1 MNESA
6 RSSRQIVINGELT
19 IYTAS
24 EWRDRLINELAGNDD
39 IRLDLAEVSEIDS
52 AGLQLLLAV
61 QRQAAGEGRQLH
73 FGQCSSIVR
82 ALLDF
87 AQLMQSLNV
96 NMQRAGSEEQP

>member
-1 MNESA
+1 MNA
-6 RSSRQIVINGELT
+6 PAQNGRPIVIDGELT

-24 EWRDRLINELAGNDD
+24 LWRDRLITEMAGNDD
-39 IRLDLAEVSEIDS
+39 IRLELAEVSEIDS

-61 QRQAAGEGRQLH
+61 QRQAAGEGRQLQ
-73 FGQCSSIVR
+73 FGQCSSVVR

-96 NMQRAGSEEQP
+96 NMHNIGSGEQA

>member
-1 MNESA
+1 MHTTAPSG
-6 RSSRQIVINGELT
+6 RPIVIDGELT

-24 EWRDRLINELAGNDD
+24 LWRDRLITEMAGTDD
-39 IRLDLAEVSEIDS
+39 LRLELAEVSEIDS

-61 QRQAAGEGRQLH
+61 QRQAAGEGRQLQ
-73 FGQCSSIVR
+73 FGQCSSVVR

-96 NMQRAGSEEQP
+96 NMHNIGSGEQA

>member
-6 RSSRQIVINGELT
+6 QSGRQIFINGELT

-24 EWRDRLINELAGNDD
+24 EWRDKLVNEMTGNDD
-39 IRLDLAEVSEIDS
+39 IQLELAEVSEIDS

-61 QRQAAGEGRQLH
+61 QRQAAGEGRQLQ
-73 FGQCSSIVR
+73 FGQCSSVVR

-96 NMQRAGSEEQP
+96 NMQNLGQGEQP

>member
-1 MNESA
+1 MNESV
-6 RSSRQIVINGELT
+6 RSSRPIAINGELT
-19 IYTAS
+19 IYTAG
-24 EWRDRLINELAGNDD
+24 EWRDRLVNEMAGNDD
-39 IRLDLAEVSEIDS
+39 IRLEMAQVSEIDS

-73 FGQCSSIVR
+73 FGQCSSVVR

-96 NMQRAGSEEQP
+96 NMQNASSEEQP

>member
-6 RSSRQIVINGELT
+6 QGSRQIFINGELT

-24 EWRDRLINELAGNDD
+24 EWRDKLINEMTGNDD
-39 IRLDLAEVSEIDS
+39 IQLELAEVSEIDS

-73 FGQCSSIVR
+73 FGQCSSVVR

-96 NMQRAGSEEQP
+96 NMQSLGHGEQP